1 MKNKLKRERLKFF
14 FWGMLLAVSLV
25 VLIGASGNS
34 FGRYQVSAWS
44 GGGIGFGAFI
54 ADTTTGE
61 TKLVYLNSGTE
72 KQNHLGMPFSDIEI
86 KRQR

>member
-14 FWGMLLAVSLV
+14 FWGILLAIGLLV
-25 VLIGASGNS
+25 LMGAPGNS
-34 FGRYQVSAWS
+34 IGRYQVSAWS

-61 TKLVYLNSGTE
+61 TKIVYLNSGTE

-86 KRQR
+86 RRQR